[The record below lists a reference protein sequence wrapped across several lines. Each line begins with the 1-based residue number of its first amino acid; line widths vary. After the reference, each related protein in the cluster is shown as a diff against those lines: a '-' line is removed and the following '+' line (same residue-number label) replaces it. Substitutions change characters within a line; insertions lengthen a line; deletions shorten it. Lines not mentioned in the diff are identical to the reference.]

1 MTFITADL
9 YDTRA
14 NELASLSLQ
23 MRNFGGMEQF
33 SGAIRTVQCFEDNAL
48 VKEVLSQKGDGSVLV
63 VDGGGSLRTA
73 LVGDVMAGMAA
84 ENGWAGL
91 VIHGVVRD
99 STALA
104 GLPLGIKA
112 MGTNPCKSTKA
123 GTGRHGCV
131 LRFGGVTFVPGA
143 FLYADADGVV
153 VENPSVHHSLGTV
166 QSQEAQ
172 ESRNEGEERFIEG
185 LTVRSQ
191 VMGDSFV
198 ATAFSANAGTDG
210 ELLQRQVTENV
221 WGALWARPG
230 LDHRS
235 RSLLTLAALTVLRA
249 HDELRGHVRGA
260 LRNGLT
266 RTEIVE
272 AVAHVGGYAGAP
284 AALSAM
290 GVVKDVL
297 NQELGPLQS
306 PEDYAQDF

>member
-14 NELASLSLQ
+14 DELASLSLQ
-23 MRNFGGMEQF
+23 MRNFGGREQF
-33 SGAIRTVQCFEDNAL
+33 SGRIRTVQCFEDNAL
-48 VKEVLSQKGDGSVLV
+48 VKEILSQKGEGSVLV

-99 STALA
+99 SIALA

-112 MGTNPCKSTKA
+112 MGTNPCKSSKT
-123 GTGRHGCV
+123 GTGRHDCV
-131 LRFGGVTFVPGA
+131 LRFAGVTFVPGA
-143 FLYADADGVV
+143 FLYADSDGVV
-153 VENPSVHHSLGTV
+153 VENRAPHHSVLTGP
-166 QSQEAQ
+166 SQEHQ
-172 ESRNEGEERFIEG
+172 GSSNEGDRHFLEG
-185 LTVRSQ
+185 LAVRRQ

-198 ATAFSANAGTDG
+198 DSAFGANAGTDG

-221 WGALWARPG
+221 WGALWARPE
-230 LDHRS
+230 LDRRS

-272 AVAHVGGYAGAP
+272 AVAHVSGYAGAP

-290 GVVKDVL
+290 AVVKDAL
-297 NQELGPLQS
+297 NQELGPLLSQ
-306 PEDYAQDF
+306 EDYQ